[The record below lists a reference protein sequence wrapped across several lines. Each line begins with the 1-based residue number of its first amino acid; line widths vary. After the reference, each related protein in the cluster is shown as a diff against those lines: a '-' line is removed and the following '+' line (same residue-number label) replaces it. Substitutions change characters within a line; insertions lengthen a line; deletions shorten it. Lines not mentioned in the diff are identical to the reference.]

1 MLLALAPLVISVLAP
16 LPPRDP
22 PIKVKLSDDVFIRG
36 DSARVKVKTSDSGYL
51 LVLRADAQGH
61 IRVLFPLEPSGDAA
75 VRGGREVE
83 IRGRGNREAFTVD
96 DADGSGKILAA
107 VSSQPFRT
115 DSFARAGHWDYR
127 ALAGGDSV
135 ADPEATLLSIA
146 DQMSAGHFDYDVVTY
161 TVTAHPPLRRSP
173 WGPGWRG
180 GWGGWGGWGWGWG
193 DPWFGCLRCRRWW

>member
-1 MLLALAPLVISVLAP
+1 MLLALAPLVFLLLAP
-16 LPPRDP
+16 PARRDP
-22 PIKVKLSDDVFIRG
+22 PIKIKLSDDVFIRG
-36 DSARVKVKTSDSGYL
+36 ERARVKVKTTDNGYL

-61 IRVLFPLEPSGDAA
+61 IRVVFPLEPGADAA

-107 VSSQPFRT
+107 VSSQPFQT

-135 ADPEATLLSIA
+135 ADREATLLSIA

-161 TVTAHPPLRRSP
+161 TVHAHPPVRRSR
-173 WGPGWRG
+173 WVPGCSV
-180 GWGGWGGWGWGWG
+180 GWGGWGGWGG
-193 DPWFGCLRCRRWW
+193 

>member
-1 MLLALAPLVISVLAP
+1 MLLALAPLVFSVLAP
-16 LPPRDP
+16 PALRDP
-22 PIKVKLSDDVFIRG
+22 PIKIKLSDDVYLRG
-36 DSARVKVKTSDSGYL
+36 ERARVKVKTIENGYL
-51 LVLRADAQGH
+51 LVVRADAQGR
-61 IRVLFPLEPSGDAA
+61 IRVLFPQEPGDAA
-75 VRGGREVE
+75 AIRGGREVE

-127 ALAGGDSV
+127 ALEGDDSAV
-135 ADPEATLLSIA
+135 DPEATVLAIA